1 VRQRIFGK
9 PAANH
14 HERPYISRCA
24 PADLPLFQAYLC
36 LRFFPEDRH
45 CDWIVKNFRIVE
57 KLMGRAPHR
66 YA

>member
-1 VRQRIFGK
+1 
-9 PAANH
+9 
-14 HERPYISRCA
+14 
-24 PADLPLFQAYLC
+24 LC